1 MTRVLASTALFLLA
15 TLGARAAAEP
25 ACPPTRPDMLG
36 PFYEPNSPERSV
48 TGRGLV
54 ITGRVASAK
63 GCAPLPGAQ
72 LEWWSANPRGDYDAE
87 HRGAQRADGT
97 GRYRYE
103 TDLPGRYPGRPLH
116 LHVRVT
122 APGHKPL
129 ITQLYPRPGQ
139 AVMEVELVLL
149 AD

>member
-1 MTRVLASTALFLLA
+1 
-15 TLGARAAAEP
+15 
-25 ACPPTRPDMLG
+25 MLG

-72 LEWWSANPRGDYDAE
+72 LEWRPANPRGDSDAE
-87 HRGAQRADGT
+87 HRGAHRAHGT

-103 TDLPGRYPGRPLH
+103 TDRPGRSPGRPLH
-116 LHVRVT
+116 LHLPLP

-129 ITQLYPRPGQ
+129 AT
-139 AVMEVELVLL
+139 
-149 AD
+149 

>member
-1 MTRVLASTALFLLA
+1 
-15 TLGARAAAEP
+15 
-25 ACPPTRPDMLG
+25 
-36 PFYEPNSPERSV
+36 
-48 TGRGLV
+48 
-54 ITGRVASAK
+54 
-63 GCAPLPGAQ
+63 GAQ

-129 ITQLYPRPGQ
+129 VTQLYPRPRQ
-139 AVMEVELVLL
+139 AVMEVEFVLPAACCSFVAVAGSMGHLVGALL
-149 AD
+149 

>member
-87 HRGAQRADGT
+87 HRAAQRADGA

-103 TDLPGRYPGRPLH
+103 TDFPGRYPGRPLH

-129 ITQLYPRPGQ
+129 VTQLYPRSGQ
-139 AVMEVELVLL
+139 ASVEMDFVLI

>member
-1 MTRVLASTALFLLA
+1 VTRVLASTALFLLA

-72 LEWWSANPRGDYDAE
+72 LARWSANPRGDYDAE

-129 ITQLYPRPGQ
+129 VTQLYPRPGQ

>member
-1 MTRVLASTALFLLA
+1 MTRGAASAALILLA
-15 TLGARAAAEP
+15 MLSARAEGQP
-25 ACPPTRPDMLG
+25 ACAPTRPDMLG

-72 LEWWSANPRGDYDAE
+72 LEWGSANPRGDYDAE
-87 HRGAQRADGT
+87 HRGAQRPGGT

-129 ITQLYPRPGQ
+129 VTQLYPRPGQ
-139 AVMEVELVLL
+139 AVMDVELILL

>member
-1 MTRVLASTALFLLA
+1 MTRVLASAALLLLA
-15 TLGARAAAEP
+15 TLGARARAEP
-25 ACPPTRPDMLG
+25 ACTPTRPDMLG
-36 PFYEPNSPERSV
+36 PFYEPGAPARSV

-63 GCAPLPGAQ
+63 GCAPLPGAR

-87 HRGAQRADGT
+87 HRATQHVDDA

-103 TDLPGRYPGRPLH
+103 TDSPGRYPGRPLH

-122 APGHKPL
+122 APGHAPL
-129 ITQLYPRPGQ
+129 VTQLYPRPSQ
-139 AVMEVELVLL
+139 TSMEMDFVLM

>member
-1 MTRVLASTALFLLA
+1 
-15 TLGARAAAEP
+15 
-25 ACPPTRPDMLG
+25 MLG

-87 HRGAQRADGT
+87 HRVVQRADGT
-97 GRYRYE
+97 MLYRY
-103 TDLPGRYPGRPLH
+103 TKDLQGSYPVRPLH
-116 LHVRVT
+116 PLVRVT
-122 APGHKPL
+122 APCHKL
-129 ITQLYPRPGQ
+129 IVTQFYPRRFY
-139 AVMEVELVLL
+139 AVLVL
-149 AD
+149 